1 MVEVI
6 LASKSPRRQKL
17 LRNLIDHFFIINS
30 GVEEFVIPDEKPEE
44 FVLRLAKDKAI
55 RASEKMN
62 LNADQEILVIGTDT
76 IVVDGSEIL
85 GKPVD
90 EIGARRILEQLK
102 GKEHQVLS
110 GIVIY
115 QLPGG
120 QISSRL
126 ISSAV
131 MMREYSTAEIDEYI
145 ASRDPFD
152 KAGAYAIQSLS
163 FKPAPDFQ
171 GCYANVMGLPVCD
184 LYVLMKGAGHEVNE
198 SVAENC
204 QASIHYRCPVF
215 KKRLSSVEG

>member
-55 RASEKMN
+55 RVSEKMD
-62 LNADQEILVIGTDT
+62 LNPDQEILVIGTDT

-90 EIGARRILEQLK
+90 DIDARRILEQLK

-115 QLPGG
+115 QFPGG

-126 ISSAV
+126 IRSNV
-131 MMREYSTAEIDEYI
+131 MMREYSGAEIDAYI
-145 ASRDPFD
+145 ATGDPFD
-152 KAGAYAIQSLS
+152 KAGAYAIQNHS
-163 FKPAPDFQ
+163 FNPVPDFQ

-184 LYVLMKGAGHEVNE
+184 LYGLIKGAGHEANE

-204 QASIHYRCPVF
+204 QASIQYQCPVF
-215 KKRLSSVEG
+215 KKRLSFDEE